1 MTPSTPEIAR
11 RRAAL
16 RRIGHSISMEG
27 GSLPADLTTDADD
40 YARVLYQ
47 RLRAL
52 DARGVDVILAA
63 PPEPP
68 PPCTTRWSWGR

>member
-27 GSLPADLTTDADD
+27 GSLPADLTTDADE
-40 YARVLYQ
+40 YASGAISEDELVQRV
-47 RLRAL
+47 RRRFGI
-52 DARGVDVILAA
+52 DG
-63 PPEPP
+63 
-68 PPCTTRWSWGR
+68 